1 MYIATFIIIL
11 VVLIR
16 NIRYK
21 NIFIQ
26 FKILI
31 REINSYY
38 FSIFKEK
45 TRLGGILHSVLLIC
59 AQVLMSFNVIS
70 SISIYVNISSN
81 NIINFI
87 VKALFIL
94 MMIFGIYI
102 AIGYLLLSSSRIFIL
117 LSKVEDFSMKYDMLI
132 SYFIINT
139 YFTVLIVFP
148 KQFEESYFVGLIGVT
163 ICYIM
168 NLRVLIKIINNPE
181 RININDGRVRNF
193 TSTSVLSILVLIIM
207 VLNLFLAV
215 CFINSADM
223 NSYSGNPSN
232 FDLFYYTII
241 TFTTI
246 GYGDIVP
253 ITMMAKVMSIIISTT
268 SVVCITIYLS
278 SVLSFN
284 NEEKK

>member
-1 MYIATFIIIL
+1 
-11 VVLIR
+11 
-16 NIRYK
+16 
-21 NIFIQ
+21 
-26 FKILI
+26 
-31 REINSYY
+31 
-38 FSIFKEK
+38 
-45 TRLGGILHSVLLIC
+45 
-59 AQVLMSFNVIS
+59 MSFNVIS

-207 VLNLFLAV
+207 ILNLFWKRTL
-215 CFINSADM
+215 
-223 NSYSGNPSN
+223 
-232 FDLFYYTII
+232 
-241 TFTTI
+241 
-246 GYGDIVP
+246 
-253 ITMMAKVMSIIISTT
+253 K
-268 SVVCITIYLS
+268 
-278 SVLSFN
+278 
-284 NEEKK
+284 